1 MIKKSKLFVFLIF
14 AMSLLII
21 GNCYIS
27 LKDTKV
33 EDKDNVVQMKHKKV
47 VLGFS
52 QIGDE
57 SIWRTAN
64 TLSVMSAAKDAG
76 IEILFSNA
84 EQKQENQIKAIRS
97 FIAQQVD
104 IIVFSPIVETGWDE
118 VLQEAKK
125 SGIPVII
132 LDRSIQVKDENLYT
146 TYIGT
151 DLLEEGKR
159 AGRWLVEE
167 CKNRKRPINV
177 IELKGTT
184 GSTPTILRSNGFRE
198 SIQSDSNIRIIQS
211 ENGDFMR
218 SKGKEIMEGLMQS
231 YHGKIDVVYAQ
242 NDDMALGAIEA
253 IEEYGVKPGKDI
265 IIVSIDAV
273 KVAFEAM
280 IAGKL
285 NCSVECNPLQGPQLI
300 KTVLDLVNGKA
311 VPRRIVIE
319 EGVFTKESAV
329 KELPNRKY

>member
-1 MIKKSKLFVFLIF
+1 MIKKSKLSVLFIFVMAILFIGH
-14 AMSLLII
+14 SII
-21 GNCYIS
+21 S
-27 LKDTKV
+27 KKDTKV
-33 EDKDNVVQMKHKKV
+33 EDTSTQVKHKKV

-57 SIWRTAN
+57 SVWRTAN
-64 TLSVMSAAKDAG
+64 SLSVMSAAKEAG

-84 EQKQENQIKAIRS
+84 QQKQENQIKAIRS

-104 IIVFSPIVETGWDE
+104 IIAFSPIVETGWDE
-118 VLQEAKK
+118 VLHEAKI

-132 LDRSIQVKDENLYT
+132 LDRSIQVKDENLFT

-151 DLLEEGKR
+151 DLLEEGRR
-159 AGRWLVEE
+159 AGRWLAEK
-167 CKNRKRPINV
+167 CKNLKKPINV
-177 IELKGTT
+177 VELKGTT
-184 GSTPTILRSNGFRE
+184 GAAPTILRSNGFIE
-198 SIQSDSNIRIIQS
+198 IIQSESNIRIIKS
-211 ENGDFMR
+211 ENGDFMC
-218 SKGKEIMEGLMQS
+218 SKGKEIMEGLLRSQN
-231 YHGKIDVVYAQ
+231 GQIDVVYAH

-253 IEEYGVKPGKDI
+253 IEEYGLKPGKDI

-285 NCSVECNPLQGPQLI
+285 NCTVECNPLQGPQLM
-300 KTVLDLVNGKA
+300 KTALDLVNGKA

-319 EGVFTKESAV
+319 EGVFTEKEAAT
-329 KELPNRKY
+329 ELPNRKY